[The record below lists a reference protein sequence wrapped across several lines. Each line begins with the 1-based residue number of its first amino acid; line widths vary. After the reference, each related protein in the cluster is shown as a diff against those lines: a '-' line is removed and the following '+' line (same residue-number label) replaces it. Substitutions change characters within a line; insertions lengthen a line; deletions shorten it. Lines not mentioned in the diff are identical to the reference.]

1 MRISDWSSYVCSSVL
16 ELDRLSARIAEV
28 DHALVGGAV
37 GGELAFPAILPLRLD
52 RGGLERLHARNALD
66 EQCVVGGAAREL
78 LVEPA
83 AQGTGDDK
91 RDDHIGGE
99 GERDDDEEERRIKP
113 HREKEDEREQW
124 IDQNGERGVGH
135 EHAHRTPPAEYRKS

>member
-1 MRISDWSSYVCSSVL
+1 MSICVVCFFFFKQKSAYEMRISDWSSDVCSSDL
-16 ELDRLSARIAEV
+16 LAARIAEV

-66 EQCVVGGAAREL
+66 EQCVVGGAARDL

-91 RDDHIGGE
+91 RDDQLGGSGEPDEDGTERRRGGE
-99 GERDDDEEERRIKP
+99 GWGYGGRTREEAWE
-113 HREKEDEREQW
+113 
-124 IDQNGERGVGH
+124 
-135 EHAHRTPPAEYRKS
+135 